1 MDLAYSQ
8 GRALA
13 KDRFEKEEEP
23 TIEREGV
30 DVDKVY
36 EDDVLQRCSDGSRIL
51 DIGTGTGHIPFRI
64 AQKTKKAIEVV
75 AMDLSECMVRI
86 AKNNT
91 ASLHSIVAI
100 RGDAHNLPFKD
111 ESFQVV
117 MSKLTPCSIDE
128 ALRVLKPGGW
138 YILQMSGLYDRW
150 LEIEDV
156 FGDRAYSSIWHSL
169 RAYKTSWKRLE
180 WFESHG
186 LTSVQ
191 EKDFIIRD
199 YYTLDQLIKQ
209 MEFDPIVKGFKKEKD
224 LSLLKE
230 LKRRYLTSK
239 GIQITKYPIIIL
251 GKKRNQE
258 KLKHT

>member
-1 MDLAYSQ
+1 MLTRYMRMMCCKD
-8 GRALA
+8 ALMGLESLTSA
-13 KDRFEKEEEP
+13 PVQDTF
-23 TIEREGV
+23 
-30 DVDKVY
+30 
-36 EDDVLQRCSDGSRIL
+36 LFGSPRRL
-51 DIGTGTGHIPFRI
+51 R
-64 AQKTKKAIEVV
+64 KLIEVV

-156 FGDRAYSSIWHSL
+156 FGDRAYQLDLAQSQSIQD
-169 RAYKTSWKRLE
+169 
-180 WFESHG
+180 
-186 LTSVQ
+186 V
-191 EKDFIIRD
+191 
-199 YYTLDQLIKQ
+199 
-209 MEFDPIVKGFKKEKD
+209 METFRMV
-224 LSLLKE
+224 
-230 LKRRYLTSK
+230 
-239 GIQITKYPIIIL
+239 
-251 GKKRNQE
+251 
-258 KLKHT
+258 